1 MDSPLSAAAALKT
14 WARGKFLPD
23 GVSLQ
28 NEARA
33 GLITAA
39 LALPQAIAF
48 AGLAGLPPQMGLWA
62 CVIPL
67 VIAALVGDL
76 PHLVTGPIVSVS
88 LVMSSTLQLYA
99 TPGSGTYVRDVA
111 VVTLGVGLLQLLIA
125 AAGMAR
131 VIDWI
136 RAWGTEAITNA
147 VAVALLLSQVP
158 AALGVTPA
166 ILPNWQQAWTALLD
180 IHGAN
185 PSAAGLFIVTFG
197 LGIALGRT
205 PWPIVR
211 QLRLAIMLVL
221 ATALSWLLGLQLSQV
236 GYAPLSIPWTP
247 IELDAQTRAWLPQWA
262 GLMLDLAV
270 LSLLQTVVLARAFKM
285 RNPSRPVSLRRE
297 ALAQGVANV
306 VVAFT
311 GGYVGGA
318 SFNRSIT
325 HERLGA
331 RCALAIVFAAVF
343 LVLAVAAAPS
353 LIAQIPYPAMAAM
366 LALTAVNMFELR
378 QARTRPFIATC
389 SALVVAC
396 GVFIGIGS
404 AVALAFAIAV
414 AQHLAATAE
423 HRKD

>member
-1 MDSPLSAAAALKT
+1 MAAALSAPGWLKA
-14 WARGKFLPD
+14 WGRSKFYPEGLSF
-23 GVSLQ
+23 G

-67 VIAALVGDL
+67 VLVALVGDL

-88 LVMSSTLQLYA
+88 LVMCSTLQLYA
-99 TPGSGTYVRDVA
+99 APGSSAYMGDAA

-125 AAGMAR
+125 GSGLVR

-136 RAWGTEAITNA
+136 KAWGTEAITNA
-147 VAVALLLSQVP
+147 VAFALLLSQVP
-158 AALGVTPA
+158 SALGVTTA
-166 ILPNWQQAWTALLD
+166 ALPDWQQAWTALLD
-180 IHGAN
+180 IRGAN
-185 PSAAGLFIVTFG
+185 RSAMSLFIVTFCV
-197 LGIALGRT
+197 GIVLGRA
-205 PWPIVR
+205 PWPMVR

-221 ATALSWLLGLQLSQV
+221 GTGASWLLGLQVLQV
-236 GYAPLSIPWTP
+236 GYAPLSLPWTHMAW
-247 IELDAQTRAWLPQWA
+247 DAQTRAWLPQWV
-262 GLMLDLAV
+262 GLMLNLAV
-270 LSLLQTVVLARAFKM
+270 LALLQSVVLARAFKL
-285 RNPSRPVSLRRE
+285 RNPSTPVSLRRE

-311 GGYVGGA
+311 GGYVSGA

-331 RCALAIVFAAVF
+331 KCALAIVLAAGF
-343 LVLAVAAAPS
+343 LLLAVAAAPT
-353 LIAQIPYPAMAAM
+353 LIAYIPYPAMAAM
-366 LALTAVNMFELR
+366 LTLTAVNMIEFR
-378 QARTRPFIATC
+378 HARTRPFIAGC
-389 SALVVAC
+389 AALVVAC

-404 AVALAFAIAV
+404 AVALAFGVAI
-414 AQHLAATAE
+414 AQHLAITAE
-423 HRKD
+423 QRRD